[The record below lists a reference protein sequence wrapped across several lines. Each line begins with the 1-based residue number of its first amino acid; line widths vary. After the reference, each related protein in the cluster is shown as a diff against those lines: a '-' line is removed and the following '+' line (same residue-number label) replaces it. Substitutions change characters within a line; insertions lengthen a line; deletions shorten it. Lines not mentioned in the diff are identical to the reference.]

1 MSSGSNGVDQVRS
14 LQKMPM
20 QLRLAILGVNGASSA
35 SFVLTFM
42 QKQNVP
48 KHPKTWVLAP
58 TDWIGRV
65 RCEKFWRDFV

>member
-48 KHPKTWVLAP
+48 KHPKT
-58 TDWIGRV
+58 
-65 RCEKFWRDFV
+65 